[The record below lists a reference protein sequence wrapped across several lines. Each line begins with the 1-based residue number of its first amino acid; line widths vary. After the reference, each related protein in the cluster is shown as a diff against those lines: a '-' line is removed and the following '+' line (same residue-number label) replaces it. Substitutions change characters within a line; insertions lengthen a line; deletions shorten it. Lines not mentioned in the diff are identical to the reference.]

1 LQKENK
7 NTNKGFDG
15 DHKYAYYEEIWAEL
29 NQKLP
34 WHKTPEEYQ
43 MRLNIWSKFDVN
55 GNGILSLAEI
65 DKAMR
70 DILRLPALFALK
82 PVLIRAFYAAKD
94 KVKSQKSYADDYIS
108 KGEFRILLKF
118 LRQYYEYW
126 VAFDR
131 VDTDH
136 DRRLTY

>member
-1 LQKENK
+1 VAQKENK
-7 NTNKGFDG
+7 NSNKGFDAE
-15 DHKYAYYEEIWAEL
+15 HKYAYYEGIWAEL

-43 MRLNIWSKFDVN
+43 MRLKIWSQFDVN
-55 GNGILSLAEI
+55 GNGILSLAEV

-94 KVKSQKSYADDYIS
+94 KVKSDKSYADDYIS
-108 KGEFRILLKF
+108 RGEFRILLKF
-118 LRQYYEYW
+118 LR
-126 VAFDR
+126 
-131 VDTDH
+131 
-136 DRRLTY
+136 